1 MKRISISLFSILL
14 LAFSSAVLS
23 QYSKQLQRISPDE
36 GLSQTSVSKTIQD
49 NLGYM
54 WIATELGL
62 NRSDGNILTT
72 FPGPNGIFDSES
84 IVTLYKDKKG
94 MLWVST
100 AFSGLFRINPK
111 TLETKQLF
119 KGKFNPTDD
128 KISIVDIILE
138 DDQGNFWLGVS
149 TKLIKYNLNTNEQTV
164 YITLDSDLDFFR
176 DLLLKDNF
184 LYIATSK
191 GFYQLNTL
199 TNKVQLIEHRLVEDN
214 SIDSNNTKLLK
225 FDNQLGLLVGTVEGL
240 YQLNIN
246 EFGINPLIKPKKII
260 PLLNIWDMSENET
273 GYFVATEKGLF
284 QFNSKKLLLTPLLKF
299 SKSQYQINE
308 DSIIDIFEDK
318 TGLLWLSSRTQ
329 GVFTWLPLAQRFN
342 NYNVFSEPK
351 LSHDMVWSNYQD
363 TNGILWVGT
372 DNGLNKLNLKDKTST
387 AYLMTHDKKAVAGLH
402 TIHHIFSGKQDYLWL
417 LTSDG
422 LKYFNTRTG
431 IASEPNYNQRTLKI
445 LEKETIYTAK
455 KISEHQVILITDLN
469 YYIYD
474 SENGS
479 LELLKE
485 LTEYAP
491 VDLAYGFIKPL
502 PNKPNTLL
510 LAYSGHLY
518 QYHLITKE
526 VSLIYQVKNY
536 QPQTYN
542 YVDNWVIHNDIL
554 WLSVSGE
561 GLIGLHKNTYKELYR
576 FDTNNLLPSNKIY
589 SLALGANNELWF
601 SSQVGLFQLSLTN
614 FNLKQY
620 SVKDGLSA
628 NEFNGYGVT
637 HLDNGRI
644 AFNSTRGLVTLN
656 PKEFSNEQLHKDKL
670 TVSITDIS
678 LLSRELSFTP
688 NKYLNEPVKIQ
699 HDDFGLDISFSIFDH
714 KSINRVRYHIEVLG
728 PDKLNFNDLKESH
741 INFSKLAPGIH
752 TISISATDPNLGTKT
767 KAVSLTVHVAYPP
780 WQKPWVKV
788 LYVVIFILLVSIFY
802 VRRVKLQHKAQKAH
816 NALKIAQ
823 EETALALENSHS
835 GIWTYLPT
843 ESKWIDKRVSSE
855 LGFPKRDTEFTL
867 KSHIK
872 LVHPDDTKTYTA
884 SWLAF
889 ISGDIPQWQ
898 ATYRM
903 QNYNGDW
910 VWFRET
916 GKIASFDENNKPNR
930 FSGTYTNITDTKANE
945 FQAQIYGEA
954 FSQINDWLL
963 ILDINKQL
971 VSANASFFKSF
982 NLKNDEDLNKVL
994 VRFIKSLSSNAYA
1007 KYNTIFDSLEVG
1019 GKYSCED
1026 FVTTA
1031 KLSVPILV
1039 SVNCVSSDEGRTRH
1053 FVIIIS
1059 DLTIQKE
1066 SEEKLKKL
1074 ASFDHLTKIP
1084 NRTLMLDRISQA
1096 IIHAKSQ
1103 HHTSALFFIDL
1114 DRFKPVNDTFGH
1126 SIGDKL
1132 LKSVTQRLSSLLSN
1146 DDCIGRQ
1153 SGDEFIILIEQ
1164 FSSPDELTHLA
1175 TDINKL
1181 LAKPINIENYSL
1193 NISAS
1198 IGIAVYPFDAQNAEE
1213 LIQNSDIAMIHAKQ
1227 AGKNG
1232 FRFFTDEMNHKA
1244 KRRMT
1249 FEAQLKSAVKNNEL
1263 TNHYQPI
1270 INTKDKSV
1278 CGVEL
1283 LLRWPTDNGM
1293 VSPGV
1298 FIPIAEEISLI
1309 TEVTEQALTRV
1320 LNEFSDFLKLNPN
1333 FYISINL
1340 SAIHILRSDL
1350 TNSLMEIITPY
1361 NISPRQFRLEITES
1375 ILMDDKNRALEQ
1387 LKKLK
1392 KAGFKLF
1399 LDDFG
1404 TGFSSLT
1411 YLSQFPIDVIKI
1423 DQSFVRDIGTNKVN
1437 ESIIKTILTL
1447 AKNLEI
1453 YCVAEG
1459 VETREQLHFLTKQG
1473 CTNFQGYYFDKPM
1486 SYHDL
1491 IESGR
1496 IKNLID
1502 EIQQS

>member
-1 MKRISISLFSILL
+1 VKKLFVSFLIILIFL
-14 LAFSSAVLS
+14 FNTAVFA

-49 NLGYM
+49 NLGYI

-72 FPGPNGIFDSES
+72 FPGPNDIFDSES
-84 IVTLYKDKKG
+84 IVTLYKDNKG

-100 AFSGLFRINPK
+100 AFSGLFRINPQ

-119 KGKFNPTDD
+119 KGKFNPTDE
-128 KISIVDIILE
+128 KISMVDIILE
-138 DDQGNFWLGVS
+138 DNQDNLWLGVS
-149 TKLIKYNLNTNEQTV
+149 TKLIKYNLKTNEQTV
-164 YITLDSDLDFFR
+164 YLTLKSDLDFFR

-191 GFYQLNTL
+191 GLYQLNTL
-199 TNKVQLIEHRLVEDN
+199 TNRVQLIEHRLVGDN

-225 FDNQLGLLVGTVEGL
+225 FDEQLGLLVGSVEGL

-246 EFGINPLIKPKKII
+246 EFGVNPIIKPKKII
-260 PLLNIWDMSENET
+260 PLLNIWDMSENDK
-273 GYFVATEKGLF
+273 GYFVATEQGLF
-284 QFNSKKLLLTPLLKF
+284 QFDSKTSSMTPLLKF
-299 SKSQYQINE
+299 SNSQYQINE
-308 DSIIDIFEDK
+308 DTILDIFEDK

-329 GVFTWLPLAQRFN
+329 GVFTWLPQAQRFK
-342 NYNVFSEPK
+342 NYNAFSEPS

-363 TNGILWVGT
+363 ENGILWVGT
-372 DNGLNKLNLKDKTST
+372 DNGLNKLNLVDNKNT
-387 AYLMTHDKKAVAGLH
+387 AYLMTQDKKAVNGLH
-402 TIHHIFSGKQDYLWL
+402 TITHIFPGIKNYLWL
-417 LTSDG
+417 LTADG
-422 LKYFNTRTG
+422 LKYFNKQTG
-431 IASEPNYNQRTLKI
+431 KVSEPNFNERTLNI
-445 LEKETIYTAK
+445 LKTETIYTAEK
-455 KISEHQVILITDLN
+455 VSQNQFILITDSN
-469 YYIYD
+469 YYIYNIED
-474 SENGS
+474 GS
-479 LELLKE
+479 FELLE
-485 LTEYAP
+485 ALTEYAP
-491 VDLAYGFIKPL
+491 VDLAYGFLKPL

-518 QYHLITKE
+518 QYNLITKE

-542 YVDNWVIHNDIL
+542 YVDNWVIHNDVL

-561 GLIGLHKNTYKELYR
+561 GLIGLDKNTFKELYR
-576 FDTNNLLPSNKIY
+576 FDTSNKLPSNKIY
-589 SLALGANNELWF
+589 SLALGENNDLWF

-614 FNLKQY
+614 FNLKEY
-620 SVKDGLSA
+620 TVKEGLPA

-637 HLDNGRI
+637 ELKNGRL
-644 AFNSTRGLVTLN
+644 AFSSTRGLVTFSPKDFSKEKLEHDELN
-656 PKEFSNEQLHKDKL
+656 
-670 TVSITDIS
+670 VSITGIT
-678 LLSRELSFTP
+678 LLSRELAFTP
-688 NKYLNEPVKIQ
+688 DKYLDQPVMIQ
-699 HDDFGLDISFSIFDH
+699 HDDFGIDIFFSIFVH
-714 KSINRVRYHIEVLG
+714 KSINRVRYHIEVIG
-728 PDKLNFNDLKESH
+728 PDELTFNNLKKSH
-741 INFSKLAPGIH
+741 INFSKLAPGKH
-752 TISISATDPNLGTKT
+752 TISISATDPNTGFRTEPVTLK
-767 KAVSLTVHVAYPP
+767 VNVAYPP

-816 NALKIAQ
+816 KALKIAQ

-835 GIWTYLPT
+835 GIWTYLPS
-843 ESKWIDKRVSSE
+843 ENKWIDKRVSAE
-855 LGFPKRDTEFTL
+855 LGFPKSDTEFTL

-889 ISGDIPQWQ
+889 IGGDIPQWQ

-903 QNYNGDW
+903 QNFNGNW

-954 FSQINDWLL
+954 FAQINDWLL

-971 VSANASFFKSF
+971 VSANASFLQSF
-982 NLKNDEDLNKVL
+982 NLYDDDLKTML
-994 VRFIKSLSSNAYA
+994 TRFIKSLTSNAYK
-1007 KYNTIFDSLEVG
+1007 KYTKIFDSLDIG

-1026 FVTTA
+1026 LVVTEQFT
-1031 KLSVPILV
+1031 VPILV
-1039 SVNCVSSDEGRTRH
+1039 SINCVSSDDGRTRH

-1074 ASFDHLTKIP
+1074 ANFDHLTKIP
-1084 NRTLMLDRISQA
+1084 NRTLMLDRINQA
-1096 IIHAKSQ
+1096 IIHSKNQ
-1103 HHTSALFFIDL
+1103 NHTSALFFIDL

-1126 SIGDKL
+1126 SIGDQL
-1132 LKSVTQRLSSLLSN
+1132 LKIVTQRLSGLLSN

-1164 FSSPDELTHLA
+1164 FASPDELTHLA
-1175 TDINKL
+1175 IDINQL
-1181 LAKPINIENYSL
+1181 LAQPVTIENYTL
-1193 NISAS
+1193 NITAS

-1227 AGKNG
+1227 TGKNG

-1249 FEAQLKSAVKNNEL
+1249 FEAQLKSAVQCNDL
-1263 TNHYQPI
+1263 INHYQPI

-1283 LLRWPTDNGM
+1283 LLRWPTHNGM
-1293 VSPGV
+1293 VSPGI

-1309 TEVTEQALTRV
+1309 TEITEQALIRV
-1320 LNEFSDFLKLNPN
+1320 LNEFSDFLKLNPK

-1350 TNSLMEIITPY
+1350 TNSLMEIIKPY

-1387 LKKLK
+1387 LNKLK
-1392 KAGFKLF
+1392 QAGFRLF

-1423 DQSFVRDIGTNKVN
+1423 DQSFVRDIGANKVN

-1459 VETREQLHFLTKQG
+1459 VETREQIHFLIKQG

-1496 IKNLID
+1496 IQNLIN
-1502 EIQQS
+1502 EIRQV

>member
-1 MKRISISLFSILL
+1 MKRLFFLVFSILL
-14 LAFSSAVLS
+14 FTFSSTVFA

-49 NLGYM
+49 NLGYI

-62 NRSDGNILTT
+62 NRSDGNKITT

-84 IVTLYKDKKG
+84 IITLYKDSKG

-100 AFSGLFRINPK
+100 AFSGLFRINPN

-119 KGKFNPTDD
+119 KGRLNPTDE
-128 KISIVDIILE
+128 KISMVDVILE
-138 DDQGNFWLGVS
+138 DQQGNLWLGVS
-149 TKLIKYNLNTNEQTV
+149 RKLIKYNLTTDEQTI
-164 YITLDSDLDFFR
+164 YFSLESDLDFFR
-176 DLLLKDNF
+176 DLLLKGDF

-191 GFYQLNTL
+191 GLYQLNTK
-199 TNKVQLIEHRLVEDN
+199 TNRIQLVEHRLPGEK

-225 FDNQLGLLVGTVEGL
+225 FDEQLGLLVGTVEGL

-246 EFGINPLIKPKKII
+246 NFGINPLIKPKLII
-260 PLLNIWDMSENET
+260 PLFNIWDMNENDK
-273 GYFVATEKGLF
+273 GYFVATEQGLF
-284 QFNSKKLLLTPLLKF
+284 QFDSKKMSMKPLLKF
-299 SKSQYQINE
+299 SNSQYQINE
-308 DSIIDIFEDK
+308 DSILDIFEDK

-329 GVFTWLPLAQRFN
+329 GVFTWLPQAQRFKS
-342 NYNVFSEPK
+342 YNAFSTPK
-351 LSHDMVWSNYQD
+351 LSHDMIWSNFQD
-363 TNGILWVGT
+363 NDQILWVGT
-372 DNGLNKLNLKDKTST
+372 ENGLNKLDLVNNRNTIF
-387 AYLMTHDKKAVAGLH
+387 LMTKDKKAVSGLH
-402 TIHHIFSGKQDYLWL
+402 TITHIFESKKNFLWL
-417 LTSDG
+417 LTADG
-422 LKYFNTRTG
+422 LKHFNKQTG
-431 IASEPNYNQRTLKI
+431 GVTEPNYNERSLKI
-445 LEKETIYTAK
+445 LETETIYTAQ
-455 KISEHQVILITDLN
+455 KISSESFILITDLN
-469 YYIYD
+469 YYIYNSND
-474 SENGS
+474 GS
-479 LELLKE
+479 LESLE
-485 LTEYAP
+485 VLTEHAP
-491 VDLAYGFIKPL
+491 VDLAFGFLKPL

-518 QYHLITKE
+518 QYHLIKKE
-526 VSLIYQVKNY
+526 ISLIYKVKNY

-542 YVDNWVIHNDIL
+542 YVDNWLINDDVL

-561 GLIGLHKNTYKELYR
+561 GLVGLDKQTHKELYR
-576 FDTNNLLPSNKIY
+576 FDTSNILPSNTIY
-589 SLALGANNELWF
+589 SLALGVDNDLWF
-601 SSQVGLFQLSLTN
+601 SSQVGLFQLSLSN
-614 FNLKQY
+614 FNLKEFT
-620 SVKDGLSA
+620 VKEGLPA

-637 HLDNGRI
+637 QLNDGRL
-644 AFNSTRGLVTLN
+644 AFNSTRGLVTIK
-656 PKEFSNEQLHKDKL
+656 PKDFIIGNSQKQNSL
-670 TVSITDIS
+670 VSITDIS
-678 LLSRELSFTP
+678 LLTRELKFTP
-688 NKYLNEPVKIQ
+688 DKYKNKPVEIL

-714 KSINRVRYHIEVLG
+714 KNINRIRYHIEVKG
-728 PDKLNFNDLKESH
+728 PDKLIFNNLKKSH
-741 INFSKLAPGIH
+741 INFSKLAPGNHI
-752 TISISATDPNLGTKT
+752 ISISATDPSSGSKT
-767 KAVSLTVHVAYPP
+767 KPINLKVHVAYPP

-788 LYVVIFILLVSIFY
+788 IYVILFIILVSVFY
-802 VRRVKLQHKAQKAH
+802 IRRVKLQHKAQKAH
-816 NALKIAQ
+816 DALKISQ

-835 GIWTYLPT
+835 GIWKYWPD
-843 ESKWIDKRVSSE
+843 ENKWIDKRVSSE
-855 LGFPKRDTEFTL
+855 LGFPENDAEFTL
-867 KSHIK
+867 KDHIK
-872 LVHPDDTKTYTA
+872 LVHHDDTKTYSA

-889 ISGDIPQWQ
+889 ISGEISQWQ

-903 QNYNGDW
+903 QNFKGNW

-930 FSGTYTNITDTKANE
+930 FSGTYTNITHTKANE

-954 FSQINDWLL
+954 FAQINDWLL
-963 ILDINKQL
+963 ILDIDKQL
-971 VSANASFFKSF
+971 VSANTSFLESF
-982 NLKNDEDLNKVL
+982 NFNDNDDLNKML
-994 VRFIKSLSSNAYA
+994 TLFIKSLSSDAFT
-1007 KYNTIFDSLEVG
+1007 KYNKIFDSLNIG
-1019 GKYSCED
+1019 DKYSCED
-1026 FVTTA
+1026 VVTTEQFT
-1031 KLSVPILV
+1031 VPILV
-1039 SVNCVSSDEGRTRH
+1039 SINCVSSDEGRTRH

-1074 ASFDHLTKIP
+1074 ANFDHLTKIP
-1084 NRTLMLDRISQA
+1084 NRTLMLDRINQA
-1096 IIHAKSQ
+1096 IIHAKNQ
-1103 HHTSALFFIDL
+1103 NHTSALFFIDL

-1126 SIGDKL
+1126 SIGDQL
-1132 LKSVTQRLSSLLSN
+1132 LKIVTQRLSRLLSN

-1153 SGDEFIILIEQ
+1153 SGDEFIILIEH

-1175 TDINKL
+1175 IDINKL
-1181 LAKPINIENYSL
+1181 LAEPIKIENYTL

-1198 IGIAVYPFDAQNAEE
+1198 IGIAVYPFDAQSADE

-1227 AGKNG
+1227 TGKNG

-1249 FEAQLKSAVKNNEL
+1249 FEAELKSAVQYNEL
-1263 TNHYQPI
+1263 INHYQPI

-1293 VSPGV
+1293 ISPGI
-1298 FIPIAEEISLI
+1298 FIPIAEEIALI
-1309 TEVTEQALTRV
+1309 TKITEQALTRV
-1320 LNEFSDFLKLNPN
+1320 LNEFSDFLKLNPQ

-1350 TNSLMEIITPY
+1350 TDSLIDIINPF

-1387 LKKLK
+1387 LNKLK
-1392 KAGFKLF
+1392 KAGFRLF

-1459 VETREQLHFLTKQG
+1459 VETREQIHFLTKQG

-1496 IKNLID
+1496 IKSLID
-1502 EIQQS
+1502 KIRQV